1 MAIRWQKES
10 WRSESSEKEKEFLK
24 TKRRTRRKYSTEYLL
39 LGFTSVK
46 TIHCPSVCSEVVA
59 NEALKPCKLRRHL
72 ETKHGQYSSKLQEFF
87 ENKLREYLSRRK
99 AIESTCVTGSENAKA
114 VEVSYRVAK
123 LIAKTGKPHT
133 IGEDLILPAAKEMV
147 GVMIGEKAAKQL
159 NLISLSDNTV
169 KRRIDDM
176 AEDVLK
182 QLVSRIRAS
191 RFYAL
196 QIDESTDISS
206 LANLLAFVRYEHD
219 GEIHEDVLF
228 CKHLPSHTTAETI
241 FETLNGFM
249 VSNEIDWT
257 KCEGLSTDGARAMV
271 GRLTGVVKR
280 VKDVAPLVTAVHC
293 SIHRE
298 ALATK
303 TMPAE
308 LKAVFEAV
316 RTVHFNHKS
325 STAITPVCHI
335 MRGDGK
341 RPPAASPAH

>member
-1 MAIRWQKES
+1 MEWWLVGGKRKADKS
-10 WRSESSEKEKEFLK
+10 NATSESSDNESLK
-24 TKRRTRRKYSTEYLL
+24 TKKKVRRKYSTEYLS
-39 LGFTSVK
+39 LGFTSLGPEDNPLPV
-46 TIHCPSVCSEVVA
+46 CVLCSEVLA

-72 ETKHGQYSSKLQEFF
+72 ETKHGQYSSKPREFF
-87 ENKLREYLSRRK
+87 ENKLREYLSCRK
-99 AIESTCVTGSENAKA
+99 AIESMCVTGSENAKA

-241 FETLNGFM
+241 FE
-249 VSNEIDWT
+249 
-257 KCEGLSTDGARAMV
+257 
-271 GRLTGVVKR
+271 
-280 VKDVAPLVTAVHC
+280 
-293 SIHRE
+293 IHRE
-298 ALATK
+298 ALAKK

-316 RTVHFNHKS
+316 RTVHFIKS
-325 STAITPVCHI
+325 CPL
-335 MRGDGK
+335 
-341 RPPAASPAH
+341 

>member
-1 MAIRWQKES
+1 MKINPVHVPGAVLCVYLSPGMYNHRGNGQLHRYTSENENES
-10 WRSESSEKEKEFLK
+10 MK
-24 TKRRTRRKYSTEYLL
+24 TKRRTRRKYSSEYLS
-39 LGFTSVK
+39 LGFTSVGPDDNPLPV
-46 TIHCPSVCSEVVA
+46 CVLCSEVLA

-72 ETKHGQYSSKLQEFF
+72 ETKHGQYSSKPRFFF
-87 ENKLREYLSRRK
+87 ENKLKEYMSRK
-99 AIESTCVTGSENAKA
+99 KTIESTCVTGSENAKA

-206 LANLLAFVRYEHD
+206 LANMLAFVRYEHD
-219 GEIHEDVLF
+219 GEI
-228 CKHLPSHTTAETI
+228 HTTAETI
-241 FETLNGFM
+241 FETLNGFCY
-249 VSNEIDWT
+249 VQS
-257 KCEGLSTDGARAMV
+257 CLLG
-271 GRLTGVVKR
+271 
-280 VKDVAPLVTAVHC
+280 
-293 SIHRE
+293 
-298 ALATK
+298 
-303 TMPAE
+303 
-308 LKAVFEAV
+308 
-316 RTVHFNHKS
+316 
-325 STAITPVCHI
+325 
-335 MRGDGK
+335 
-341 RPPAASPAH
+341 